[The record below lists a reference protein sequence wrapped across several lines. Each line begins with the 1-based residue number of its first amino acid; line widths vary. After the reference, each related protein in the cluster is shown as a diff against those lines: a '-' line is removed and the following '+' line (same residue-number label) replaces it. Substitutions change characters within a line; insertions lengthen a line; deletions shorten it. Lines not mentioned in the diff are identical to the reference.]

1 MTSFFRTYAHTYET
15 QSSSYSGEGMDAIQ
29 GRFDGYYTWGDRH
42 YTREDGH
49 FKRGDGHYIREDR
62 HSKSKGTDTMED
74 RKLCK
79 VRVKR

>member
-1 MTSFFRTYAHTYET
+1 MTSFFRTYARTYET

-49 FKRGDGHYIREDR
+49 YIREDR

-79 VRVKR
+79 VRVKQ

>member
-1 MTSFFRTYAHTYET
+1 MTSFFRTYARTYET

-49 FKRGDGHYIREDR
+49 YER
-62 HSKSKGTDTMED
+62 GTDTIQWGGGGTD
-74 RKLCK
+74 PIQWGGTDTKQ
-79 VRVKR
+79 